1 MLYDYDGSG
10 RKHEIV
16 ASAHTL
22 MVYEQQFKRGMIE
35 DVFSK
40 VRIDE
45 DDFDDDGTILVA
57 DYTIDHWDKYVK
69 ALWAMLK
76 AGSDLA
82 RAEGREYEVVP
93 SFDEWSVKVTNLDIQ
108 ELSLVVVSECQ
119 RGFFR
124 TGTVAA
130 EAESEEQG
138 EA

>member
-10 RKHEIV
+10 TEHEVI

-35 DVFSK
+35 DVFSR
-40 VRIDE
+40 VRIAE
-45 DDFDDDGTILVA
+45 DDFDDDGTLLVA

-69 ALWAMLK
+69 ALWAMLR

-82 RAEGREYEVVP
+82 RAEGREYETVP
-93 SFDEWSVKVTNLDIQ
+93 SFEEWSVKVTNLDMQ

-124 TGTVAA
+124 TGAVATEEGPEEQA
-130 EAESEEQG
+130 EA
-138 EA
+138 

>member
-10 RKHEIV
+10 KEHEII

-45 DDFDDDGTILVA
+45 DDFDDDGTMLVA

-76 AGSDLA
+76 AASDLA
-82 RAEGREYEVVP
+82 RAEGREYEKVP
-93 SFDEWSVKVTNLDIQ
+93 SFDEWSVRVTNLDMQ
-108 ELSLVVVSECQ
+108 ELSLVVVTECQ

-124 TGTVAA
+124 TGAVAT
-130 EAESEEQG
+130 EEDVDETG